1 MNKYKFIPYRKGQR
15 VLFLTDEEALH
26 VPLSADGWSIGTM
39 CTAAVIAN
47 QAIEKMMEVG
57 K

>member
-1 MNKYKFIPYRKGQR
+1 MNKYKFIPYRKGQS

-47 QAIEKMMEVG
+47 QAIEKMMGAG